1 MIKVQV
7 AKVPL
12 VSNRGSFW
20 KLPSSPRQMMKNTA
34 ARTNITL
41 VEVPLMFSVYAVY
54 ASLAINFLHEMAVVL
69 AKLVDGKESDAAA
82 LHELDAALGS
92 LKESDTG

>member
-1 MIKVQV
+1 
-7 AKVPL
+7 
-12 VSNRGSFW
+12 
-20 KLPSSPRQMMKNTA
+20 
-34 ARTNITL
+34 
-41 VEVPLMFSVYAVY
+41 MFSVYAVY
-54 ASLAINFLHEMAVVL
+54 TSLAINFLHEMAVVL